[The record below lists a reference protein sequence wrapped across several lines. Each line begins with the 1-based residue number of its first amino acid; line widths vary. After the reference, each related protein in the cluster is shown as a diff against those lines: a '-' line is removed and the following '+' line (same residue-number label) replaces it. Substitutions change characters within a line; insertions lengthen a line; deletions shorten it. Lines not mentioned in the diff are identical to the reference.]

1 MFEEKDMV
9 KINKEEVKVLK
20 RLLIEAQYMLERERM
35 KIYNENNTWYNFIMY
50 YLGWPL
56 YNYE

>member
-20 RLLIEAQYMLERERM
+20 RLLIEAQHRLERERM

-56 YNYE
+56 HNYE